1 MISEKIVKALND
13 QINAEMYSHYLY
25 LGMAAYFE
33 SENLRGFAAW
43 MKKQA
48 GEEMTHAM
56 KIYDHVIERG
66 AKVVLQKIDAP
77 PAKWDSALAAF
88 ENAYKHECGISK
100 SINNI
105 VTMAIAEN
113 DHATNVFLNWFVNEQ
128 VEEEAQAL
136 EIVSHLKM
144 VGDSKGGLLVLDHH
158 LAKRE

>member
-13 QINAEMYSHYLY
+13 QINAELYSHYLY

-33 SENLRGFAAW
+33 DENLRGFAAW

-56 KIYDHVIERG
+56 KIYDHIIERG

-77 PAKWDSALAAF
+77 PAKWDSAYVAF
-88 ENAYKHECGISK
+88 DNAYKHECGISK

-105 VTMAIAEN
+105 VTMAMGEN
-113 DHATNVFLNWFVNEQ
+113 DHATGAFLQWFVSEQ

-136 EIVSHLKM
+136 EIANHLKM
-144 VGDSKGGLLVLDHH
+144 VNNSAGGLLVLDHH
-158 LAKRE
+158 LAKRQ

>member
-13 QINAEMYSHYLY
+13 QINAEMYSSYIY
-25 LGMAAYFE
+25 LGMAAYFQD
-33 SENLRGFAAW
+33 ENLPGFAAW

-66 AKVVLQKIDAP
+66 ARVTLQKIDAP
-77 PAKWDSALAAF
+77 PAKWNSPLAAF
-88 ENAYKHECGISK
+88 ENAYKHECDISAKISGIAD
-100 SINNI
+100 
-105 VTMAIAEN
+105 MALAEK
-113 DHATNVFLNWFVNEQ
+113 DHATNVFLNWFISEQ

-136 EIVSHLKM
+136 EIVNHMKLL
-144 VGDSKGGLLVLDHH
+144 GESKGGLLVLDHH

>member
-25 LGMAAYFE
+25 LGMAAYYQD
-33 SENLRGFAAW
+33 ENLPGFAAW

-48 GEEMTHAM
+48 GEEMAHAM

-66 AKVVLQKIDAP
+66 GRVTLQKIDAP
-77 PAKWDSALAAF
+77 PAKWNSPSAAF
-88 ENAYKHECGISK
+88 ENAYKHECEISAK
-100 SINNI
+100 INNI
-105 VTMAIAEN
+105 VDIAIAEK
-113 DHATNVFLNWFVNEQ
+113 DHATNVFLHWFVDEQ

-136 EIVSHLKM
+136 EIVNHMKM
-144 VGDSKGGLLVLDHH
+144 LGESKGGLLVLDHH